1 MTFRSAGQGKYHWDP
16 GRETV
21 LSATEEERGKY
32 DFRFAELGTPSFSLA
47 LLKQNP
53 SSRRKSQVL
62 REIFT
67 VEIYY
72 QKLPE

>member
-1 MTFRSAGQGKYHWDP
+1 MWGRERKYHWDP

-21 LSATEEERGKY
+21 LSETEEERGRY
-32 DFRFAELGTPSFSLA
+32 NFRFASLA

-72 QKLPE
+72 